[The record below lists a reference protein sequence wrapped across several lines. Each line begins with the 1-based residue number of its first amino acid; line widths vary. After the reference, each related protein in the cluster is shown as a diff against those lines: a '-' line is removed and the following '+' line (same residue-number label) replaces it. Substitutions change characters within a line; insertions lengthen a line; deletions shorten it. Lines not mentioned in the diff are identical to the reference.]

1 MSTMALRPTSRLTT
15 VDAKTGGSRWHS
27 HRFAAELLRSSAVL
41 LPIGASVGFVW
52 SASQLVPPPAGSL
65 IAYLGWW
72 LGLSVAATLVLVAV
86 GRITRRLLPLAALL
100 RLSLVFPDGAPSRF
114 STALQSGTVKTLEQR
129 LAEARQDN
137 AGVTT
142 TVAAHRLLVLVAALE
157 SHDSLTRGH
166 SERVRAYA
174 QMIGQELRLQPHEL
188 DLLNWAALLHDVG
201 KLEIPTEILTKKG
214 RPTESE
220 WAAIRRHPELGEKLV
235 APLRDWL
242 GEWSDAVGYHHERW
256 DGGGYPRGVAGADI
270 PLAGRIVAVADAFD
284 VITSSRSYKQASGP
298 SAARGEMARCAGAQF
313 DPEIV
318 RALLAI
324 SLGRHRFATGPLA
337 WLADAAVLARIP
349 LLSTTGTVAAAVVVA
364 AAAPGSSGLGYRVDE
379 LTTRPI
385 SAPITMASSP
395 PPSERSGKRID
406 LSVSRRGTDAGMTP
420 DNTSSPK
427 PRAAA
432 ASAPVSATEPGTSSS
447 PEAGPSK
454 DDAPG
459 GSPAPAPSPG
469 LVPPTTL
476 PPPVI
481 PTVPSI
487 PVPLPSLPA
496 TPQLP
501 SLPAG
506 PSLPAVPQLPQE
518 PVPSAPPSAPVPVL
532 PTTPPLPSTPL
543 VPALPG

>member
-1 MSTMALRPTSRLTT
+1 
-15 VDAKTGGSRWHS
+15 
-27 HRFAAELLRSSAVL
+27 
-41 LPIGASVGFVW
+41 
-52 SASQLVPPPAGSL
+52 L

-72 LGLSVAATLVLVAV
+72 LGLSGAATLVLVAV

-214 RPTESE
+214 RPTETE

-235 APLRDWL
+235 TPLRDWL

-337 WLADAAVLARIP
+337 WLADAAILARIP
-349 LLSTTGTVAAAVVVA
+349 LLSTTGTVAAAVAVA
-364 AAAPGSSGLGYRVDE
+364 AAAPGSSGLGYRPADE
-379 LTTRPI
+379 PTSRAT
-385 SAPITMASSP
+385 SVPITAAASP
-395 PPSERSGKRID
+395 LPSERSGKGVAP
-406 LSVSRRGTDAGMTP
+406 SVSRGGTDGAMTTN
-420 DNTSSPK
+420 NTSPPK
-427 PRAAA
+427 PAPT
-432 ASAPVSATEPGTSSS
+432 PVSATEPGTSSS
-447 PEAGPSK
+447 GEAAPSK
-454 DDAPG
+454 ADTPG
-459 GSPAPAPSPG
+459 ASPAPAPNPD
-469 LVPPTTL
+469 LPPPTT
-476 PPPVI
+476 PPLLVI
-481 PTVPSI
+481 PDVPSI
-487 PVPLPSLPA
+487 PADPSLPGLPA
-496 TPQLP
+496 TPQIP
-501 SLPAG
+501 SLPV
-506 PSLPAVPQLPQE
+506 VPQLPQE
-518 PVPSAPPSAPVPVL
+518 PVPSAPPSAPVPVS

-543 VPALPG
+543 LPAFPG